1 MVSVS
6 GQVLRLVND
15 TALPQVVP
23 TTVAAGHPVT
33 VPPQS
38 FGFIV
43 IPDAQAAAC
52 LS

>member
-1 MVSVS
+1 VS
-6 GQVLRLVND
+6 GEILHLVND
-15 TALPQVVP
+15 STLPQVVP
-23 TTVAAGHPVT
+23 VVVDGGHQVI

-38 FGFIV
+38 FGFIA